1 MTETITV
8 TITVLD
14 NNDVGPKFIAAPY
27 SASVPENSPINTT
40 ILTVQA
46 VDLDKVVLFR
56 PNFFKLT
63 LFILDSCINSELFF
77 LEIQ

>member
-27 SASVPENSPINTT
+27 SASVPENSAVNTT

-46 VDLDKVVLFR
+46 VDLDKVVLVI
-56 PNFFKLT
+56 PNFF
-63 LFILDSCINSELFF
+63 
-77 LEIQ
+77 